1 MRARVT
7 YPRKKDTIRGQMGL
21 NSTPLDSGRRD
32 PAPAAAAESVAAPEG
47 GRTCVELGRAGG
59 RPGARVE
66 KSVGEGGLGA
76 RFVFFLFPSCLRF

>member
-21 NSTPLDSGRRD
+21 NSTPLDRGRRD

-47 GRTCVELGRAGG
+47 GRT
-59 RPGARVE
+59 
-66 KSVGEGGLGA
+66 
-76 RFVFFLFPSCLRF
+76 